1 MKFDIKILKMLKN
14 LSGKKKIYNMLKL
27 CTSSWNI
34 SGHQPLLPPS
44 KGVDWWPGCLLWM
57 LYLSCFYVCVLLKAG
72 PLNFTFPQTL
82 MAWAHCFSLT
92 HPTLHLQEAGG
103 GTFQE
108 VQSLKII
115 NKREKKLLKETKKY
129 TRKREKA
136 TFQDSQSVLQHTSKN
151 HYCLFL

>member
-1 MKFDIKILKMLKN
+1 MARVPFVDAVFILFLC
-14 LSGKKKIYNMLKL
+14 LCPAQSGPTELY
-27 CTSSWNI
+27 I
-34 SGHQPLLPPS
+34 STDPNGL
-44 KGVDWWPGCLLWM
+44 
-57 LYLSCFYVCVLLKAG
+57 G
-72 PLNFTFPQTL
+72 PLFQPHSPHS
-82 MAWAHCFSLT
+82 ASAGG
-92 HPTLHLQEAGG
+92 GG